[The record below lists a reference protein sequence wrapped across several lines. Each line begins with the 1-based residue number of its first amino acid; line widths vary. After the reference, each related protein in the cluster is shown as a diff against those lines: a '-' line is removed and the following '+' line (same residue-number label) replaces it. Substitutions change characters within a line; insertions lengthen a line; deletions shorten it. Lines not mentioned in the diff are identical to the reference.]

1 MTFSASNLSMLVTAN
16 AFQLWQYKSSA
27 DALATIMGA
36 NYFDN
41 AADELRVGDLIVV
54 RDSGNLTS
62 LIRVVSNDG
71 TTVVVA
77 RDAAYEK
84 QAALT
89 TADAVTIDATYD
101 ASEQTTMINMRT
113 RINEIETALKAVKI
127 LT

>member
-1 MTFSASNLSMLVTAN
+1 MAFSASNHSLLVTAN
-16 AFQLWQYKSSA
+16 AFQLWQYKSTA
-27 DALATIMGA
+27 DALGTIMAA

-41 AADELRVGDLIVV
+41 AADELRVGDLIIV
-54 RDSGNLTS
+54 RDSGDLTS

-71 TTVVVA
+71 TTVVVD

-89 TADAVTIDATYD
+89 AADAVTIDATFD
-101 ASEQTTMINMRT
+101 ATEQTTMINMRT
-113 RINEIETALKAVKI
+113 RINEIEAALKAVKI